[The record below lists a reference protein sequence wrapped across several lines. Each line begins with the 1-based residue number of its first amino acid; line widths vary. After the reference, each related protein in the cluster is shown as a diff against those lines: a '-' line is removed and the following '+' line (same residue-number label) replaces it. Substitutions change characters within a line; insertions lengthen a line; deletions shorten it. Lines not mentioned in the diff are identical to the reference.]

1 MPLYVVRCDKCGEE
15 TEIIRS
21 LANYDDL
28 PSHCGEKMR
37 RVIVAPM
44 VIADIQPYKSMI
56 TGEMITSRS
65 QHKSHLKQHGCT
77 EVGNEPMTARKTPWI
92 QEKKQKE
99 ALRTEIAERINS
111 IPRK

>member
-1 MPLYVVRCDKCGEE
+1 MPLYVVRCEKCGEE

-37 RVIVAPM
+37 RVIVAPA

-65 QHKSHLKQHGCT
+65 KHRTHLKEHGCT
-77 EVGNEPMTARKTPWI
+77 EVGNETPKPRVTPWLE
-92 QEKKQKE
+92 QKKQKE
-99 ALRTEIAERINS
+99 ELRREISARLDS
-111 IPRK
+111 APRK